1 MNSIIIEV
9 STEYARRLVKI
20 RNYCR
25 QIEVYK
31 RMPVWPFV
39 AGVIFSFLGSFS
51 LKIFASASLFL
62 WGLCFSIGIGSV
74 LFLLERFL
82 GIILAQKEIEKIS
95 RSEK

>member
-1 MNSIIIEV
+1 MNATAIQTLIEC
-9 STEYARRLVKI
+9 ARKSAEI